1 MCEEEE
7 EEEEEE
13 KSCGGEVGSGRRG
26 LLLLAV
32 GQFSVENGGGTRCLW
47 MAFSLVA
54 MAGVRR
60 FATVGELERR
70 GIQSFFLLLLLYAA
84 IPYYC

>member
-1 MCEEEE
+1 M
-7 EEEEEE
+7 
-13 KSCGGEVGSGRRG
+13 RG

-32 GQFSVENGGGTRCLW
+32 GLFSVENGGGTRCLW

-60 FATVGELERR
+60 FATVGGLEMEGYRV
-70 GIQSFFLLLLLYAA
+70 FLLLLYADTDA
-84 IPYYC
+84 